1 MMGPAVLSEP
11 EYDDSSGYWGKWG
24 ILSHG
29 GSNPGVEGAN
39 YSVNQLEQPVV

>member
-1 MMGPAVLSEP
+1 MILLAVQ
-11 EYDDSSGYWGKWG
+11 GNG

-39 YSVNQLEQPVV
+39 YSTNQLEQPVV